1 MKKHTIGVF
10 AAREDAEK
18 AINYIHNEFNVPNEE
33 ISYVYKNTAGQI
45 AEVDADEVS
54 SDTPMEGAGKG
65 ASAGAVLGAI
75 AGVAVAAGVAPV
87 IGPLLVAGPL
97 LTALGVTGVV
107 GSAAAGAVSG
117 AAVGGLIGALMNLG
131 VGEEKAQ
138 KYQDQVAA
146 GNILVAVH
154 TETENDIESVF
165 IQNNATDV
173 ETYTIEV

>member
-1 MKKHTIGVF
+1 MKKHTIGIF

-18 AINYIHNEFNVPNEE
+18 AINYIHNELDVPNEE
-33 ISYVYKNTAGQI
+33 ISYVYKNTQGQVE
-45 AEVDADEVS
+45 EVDADEVS
-54 SDTPMEGAGKG
+54 SDTAMEGAGKG

-75 AGVAVAAGVAPV
+75 AGVAVAAGIAPV

-97 LTALGVTGVV
+97 LTALGITGAV

-131 VGEEKAQ
+131 VGEEKAK

-154 TETENDIESVF
+154 TDEDKDVESALLE
-165 IQNNATDV
+165 NNATDV